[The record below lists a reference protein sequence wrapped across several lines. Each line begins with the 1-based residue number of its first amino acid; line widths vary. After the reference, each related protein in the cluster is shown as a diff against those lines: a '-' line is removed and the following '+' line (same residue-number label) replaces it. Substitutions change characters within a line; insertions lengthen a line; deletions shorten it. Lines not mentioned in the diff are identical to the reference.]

1 MSVAEPRPPSPAAHS
16 PSTSFLDPQ
25 LADQPTLNSLAASSS
40 DVPAGGEPS
49 SSSSGGNPL
58 NEFAQQVLGH
68 EEDAENLLDFGRGGQ
83 SMLEEQSFGDLL
95 QNEERRERSQKKLQ
109 NQSTADHED
118 SGLHIHHHDHDD
130 HPSGLQEGEYDSH
143 DHGHAHGHGD
153 QHEGAHA
160 DSTQGDIQMG
170 VEGLEGTHPTGTENG
185 ALTGDEH
192 GQGDGTGSGDGLGE
206 HDAMNGGGVG
216 VVQHTIYGGRIG
228 KRKRVPGVEET
239 LTDADGH
246 PIEPQE
252 YARLKKDSHKEVER
266 RRRENINDGI
276 NEIAQLIPGG
286 LEKQGKGNLLK
297 RAATYI
303 IEMSEKVARADEEAG
318 KREAEKL
325 DLEAQLAHLQAQ
337 LRDEHA
343 RSLRFETSWRE
354 AEDRAA
360 SSNFELERLK
370 AEVEE
375 LKAASIPVDEEAMG
389 GGGGGDESGHQ

>member
-1 MSVAEPRPPSPAAHS
+1 MSVAESRPPPPPGDS
-16 PSTSFLDPQ
+16 PSASFLDPQ
-25 LADQPTLNSLAASSS
+25 LADQPTLNSLGASSS
-40 DVPAGGEPS
+40 DVPAGEPS

-83 SMLEEQSFGDLL
+83 SILEEQSFGDLL
-95 QNEERRERSQKKLQ
+95 QNEERRERSQKKQLQ
-109 NQSTADHED
+109 NQNHQGDHEDDD
-118 SGLHIHHHDHDD
+118 SGLHIHHHDHDHDDHGD
-130 HPSGLQEGEYDSH
+130 HPSGLQGGEYDPH
-143 DHGHAHGHGD
+143 RHGHGHGHG
-153 QHEGAHA
+153 HEDHSAH
-160 DSTQGDIQMG
+160 DNLNQDDIHMG
-170 VEGLEGTHPTGTENG
+170 VEGIEGGHPAGTENG
-185 ALTGDEH
+185 GASGDND
-192 GQGDGTGSGDGLGE
+192 GQG
-206 HDAMNGGGVG
+206 NGGGNG
-216 VVQHTIYGGRIG
+216 AGAHDALNGGGAGAVQHTIYGGRIG
-228 KRKRVPGVEET
+228 KRKRIPGVEET

-276 NEIAQLIPGG
+276 SEIAQLIPGG

-297 RAATYI
+297 RAANYI

-318 KREAEKL
+318 KREVEKQ

-343 RSLRFETSWRE
+343 RSLQFETSWRE

-375 LKAASIPVDEEAMG
+375 LKAASIPVDEAMG
-389 GGGGGDESGHQ
+389 GGR